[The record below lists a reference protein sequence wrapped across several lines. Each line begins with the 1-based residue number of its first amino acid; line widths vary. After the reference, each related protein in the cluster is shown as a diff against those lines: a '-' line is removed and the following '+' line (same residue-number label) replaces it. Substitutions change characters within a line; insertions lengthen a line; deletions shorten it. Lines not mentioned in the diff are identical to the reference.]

1 MEYLEGEDFN
11 RKTYVSTQDVAHKL
25 QRYRCCGDAT
35 YENKSKVFDEILSY
49 RPWTWNV
56 AADKNNIPLKNKN
69 IYRYFW
75 QSL

>member
-49 RPWTWNV
+49 RP
-56 AADKNNIPLKNKN
+56 
-69 IYRYFW
+69 
-75 QSL
+75 